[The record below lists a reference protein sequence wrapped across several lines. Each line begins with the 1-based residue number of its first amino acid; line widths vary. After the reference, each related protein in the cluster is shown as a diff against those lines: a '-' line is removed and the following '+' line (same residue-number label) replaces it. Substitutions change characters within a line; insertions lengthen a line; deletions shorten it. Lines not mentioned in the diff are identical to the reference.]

1 MFYKFLDYLNSL
13 KLSTYFL
20 VPTSY
25 SFGNIC
31 EQIKLAALEC
41 EKKNKKLIIIP
52 PSIFKKLLKF
62 EIANHYLL
70 NNIIIKQKKTDIVI
84 NNFNKKSFFY
94 HLIFNL
100 LNFEFLL
107 RRSTALLLK
116 FLLKVKLR
124 EINFFPVIGFPKFV
138 FHNKHKITKE
148 NILTQNFEK
157 LEINIEKSK
166 QEVCNKVLSQK
177 GINHDTK
184 FVCIH
189 LRDGAYKNDFNRRTE
204 RNIDINNYYKMIKYL
219 ISKNYFVI
227 RIGQTQKHKIEIKEK
242 EFIDYP
248 FSNIKSEFMD
258 LYLIKNCKFFVGN
271 LSGPLEAAYM
281 FDKPCLALDVNKV
294 FEAFPRHKLSRSVF
308 KNLYFKKSNKK
319 IPFKEFINLDLK
331 FHHWKF
337 IDNSIEYKS
346 LNEDEI
352 LKEVINY
359 VSLIENNE
367 FKLKQSQ
374 VKFNEYLLN
383 NLIYKANN
391 LKIKNQSSNIIE
403 DIEYYNKK
411 LFLFKKFKRIL

>member
-1 MFYKFLDYLNSL
+1 MINS
-13 KLSTYFL
+13 
-20 VPTSY
+20 
-25 SFGNIC
+25 
-31 EQIKLAALEC
+31 
-41 EKKNKKLIIIP
+41 
-52 PSIFKKLLKF
+52 
-62 EIANHYLL
+62 
-70 NNIIIKQKKTDIVI
+70 
-84 NNFNKKSFFY
+84 FNKKSFFY
-94 HLIFNL
+94 YLISIP
-100 LNFEFLL
+100 LNFEFFL
-107 RRSTALLLK
+107 RRSTALFVK
-116 FLLKVKLR
+116 FFLKVKLR

-138 FHNKHKITKE
+138 LFGKHKIKKE
-148 NILTQNFEK
+148 NILTQTFEK
-157 LEINIEKSK
+157 LEINIEKSE
-166 QEVCNKVLSQK
+166 QEFCNKVLSHS
-177 GINHDTK
+177 GINYDTK

-189 LRDGAYKNDFNRRTE
+189 LRDGAFKNDFNRRAE
-204 RNIDINNYYKMIKYL
+204 RNVDTRNYYSMIKYL

-248 FSNIKSEFMD
+248 FSKIKSEFMD
-258 LYLIKNCKFFVGN
+258 LHLIKNCKFFIGN

-337 IDNSIEYKS
+337 IDNSIEYKN

-352 LKEVINY
+352 LREVMNY

-367 FKLKQSQ
+367 FKLKRSQ

-383 NLIYKANN
+383 NLIYKANI
-391 LKIKNQSSNIIE
+391 LKNKIQSSNVIE

-411 LFLFKKFKRIL
+411 LFYLKNSKGSYSENFLNNNGFKDN